1 MQVADTGS
9 GIGAEDLAHIFDRFY
24 RADKARR
31 RGTGVTGS
39 GAGLGLAIVKG
50 IVETY
55 GGIISAQSTQ
65 GQGTTIIVRLPADL
79 PPVREPEGS

>member
-65 GQGTTIIVRLPADL
+65 GQGTTIVVKLPV
-79 PPVREPEGS
+79 PCP